1 MPETLLDPRR
11 PLGFSSLADGKEGPD
26 ETTHVGGL
34 VASTHCAHVFFGTCD
49 VMRCPFCESTEQKH
63 LLFFTFLFFPYSSV
77 PGLRCGM
84 CGLVPWSGIKPRFSA
99 LQGWSLSQQGM
110 PWKGKWKSLSR
121 VQLSATPWN
130 SPGQNTGVGSLSLLQ
145 GIFPTQESNPGLAL
159 QADSLPAEPPGKP
172 KKRLEWVAFPFSRG
186 SSQPRNRTQ
195 VLRCRQILYQLSHQ
209 GSPRRDWSG

>member
-1 MPETLLDPRR
+1 
-11 PLGFSSLADGKEGPD
+11 
-26 ETTHVGGL
+26 
-34 VASTHCAHVFFGTCD
+34 
-49 VMRCPFCESTEQKH
+49 MRCPFCESTEQKH

-172 KKRLEWVAFPFSRG
+172 KKRLEWVAYPFSSR
-186 SSQPRNRTQ
+186 SSRPRNWTRVSCIAGRFFTNWATTE
-195 VLRCRQILYQLSHQ
+195 VLAEPYLTLHTEDPNTNVTLNVYIGSHHKPSVWCEYRNPIGCSDLTSL
-209 GSPRRDWSG
+209 GSPKSVFC